1 MASLITYDSVLNL
14 QTELT
19 CGWCTMCAGTAPA
32 ICLIWEEK
40 AVGILNVKRERIFIE
55 PINESIRPF
64 QLHGDTYWHEVIIK
78 VDIRTWTT
86 LTRHNVVVKE
96 VSRII
101 KNIIRNSD
109 DGFIDVITMGSE
121 SKTPEY
127 RNIFRHIFT
136 LKYRSAES
144 HTFV

>member
-1 MASLITYDSVLNL
+1 MASLITYDAVLNL

-19 CGWCTMCAGTAPA
+19 CGWCCTCAGTAPSV
-32 ICLIWEEK
+32 CLIWEEK
-40 AVGILNVKRERIFIE
+40 AVGIGNIKQEFIFIE

-64 QLHGDTYWHEVIIK
+64 QLHGDTWWHEVIIK

-86 LTRHNVVVKE
+86 LARHNTVVKE
-96 VSRII
+96 TSRII
-101 KNIIRNSD
+101 KNIIRNAD
-109 DGFIDVITMGSE
+109 DNFIDVIITGSE

-127 RNIFRHIFT
+127 RNIFRHIIT
-136 LKYRSAES
+136 LKYRSSES